1 MGTHSLVDQSPE
13 MKTPERLVLPCPSS
27 WISWTSYW
35 IGLVLAVDPA
45 QLQAVALGSAGF
57 SALLAGAGV
66 FFASVIAIQRHM
78 RLSLLANSF
87 GSPHQLVTSGPFR
100 FSRNPIYVAFLAPIA
115 SLAYFSAPIA
125 AATAVVYIVAM
136 NALIIRREEAHLNA
150 RFGDAFQAYMQR
162 VPRWIA

>member
-1 MGTHSLVDQSPE
+1 MGTESLADQSPQ
-13 MKTPERLVLPCPSS
+13 MTMPERLVLPCPSS
-27 WISWTSYW
+27 WISWSSYW
-35 IGLVLAVDPA
+35 IGLVLAADIS
-45 QLQAVALGSAGF
+45 QLQAMTPGSAGF
-57 SALLAGAGV
+57 WVLLAGAGA

-125 AATAVVYIVAM
+125 AATSLVYILAM
-136 NALIIRREEAHLNA
+136 NALIIRREETLLVA
-150 RFGDAFQAYMQR
+150 RFGMAYRAYKLQ